1 MSCNP
6 KLRSSLMREY
16 AYNLIKDEVIPDL
29 FENRQIKKLLKSYM
43 QILKVQLHRCRNPEL
58 MSRT

>member
-16 AYNLIKDEVIPDL
+16 TYNLIKDKVIPDL
-29 FENRQIKKLLKSYM
+29 FGNKQIT
-43 QILKVQLHRCRNPEL
+43 E
-58 MSRT
+58 